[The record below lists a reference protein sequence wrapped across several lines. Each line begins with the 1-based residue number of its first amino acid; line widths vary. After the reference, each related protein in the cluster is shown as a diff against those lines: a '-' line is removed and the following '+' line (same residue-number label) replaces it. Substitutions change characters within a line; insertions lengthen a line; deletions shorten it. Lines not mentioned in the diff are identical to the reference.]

1 MKKKVKKAG
10 KYSKETNDQ
19 IDEAREQLAV
29 MLCSAAVSWKTGIS
43 FSQLMGNSVKQ
54 RLRPDDFWLEMAD
67 VTGNV
72 MGMVEEVSE
81 EAIAEEES
89 KNATIN

>member
-1 MKKKVKKAG
+1 MKKKVKKVG

-43 FSQLMGNSVKQ
+43 FAQLMGNSAKQ
-54 RLRPDDFWLEMAD
+54 KLRPDDFWLEMAD

-81 EAIAEEES
+81 EAKAVKES
-89 KNATIN
+89 EDATIN

>member
-1 MKKKVKKAG
+1 MRKKVKKAG
-10 KYSKETNDQ
+10 RYSKETNSQ

-43 FSQLMGNSVKQ
+43 FAQLMGNSVKQ
-54 RLRPDDFWLEMAD
+54 KLRPDDFWLEMAD

-81 EAIAEEES
+81 EDQAIEES
-89 KNATIN
+89 KDATIN

>member
-10 KYSKETNDQ
+10 KYSKETNNQ

-43 FSQLMGNSVKQ
+43 FSQ
-54 RLRPDDFWLEMAD
+54 
-67 VTGNV
+67 
-72 MGMVEEVSE
+72 
-81 EAIAEEES
+81 
-89 KNATIN
+89 

>member
-1 MKKKVKKAG
+1 MRKKVKKVG

-43 FSQLMGNSVKQ
+43 FAQLMGNSANKK
-54 RLRPDDFWLEMAD
+54 LRPDDFWLEMAD

-81 EAIAEEES
+81 EDKAVEES
-89 KNATIN
+89 KDATIN

>member
-10 KYSKETNDQ
+10 KYSKETNNQ

-43 FSQLMGNSVKQ
+43 FSQLMGNSTKQ
-54 RLRPDDFWLEMAD
+54 QLRPDDFWLEMAD

-72 MGMVEEVSE
+72 MGMVEDVSE
-81 EAIAEEES
+81 QAIAEEES

>member
-10 KYSKETNDQ
+10 KYSKETNNQ

-43 FSQLMGNSVKQ
+43 FSQLMGNSVTQK
-54 RLRPDDFWLEMAD
+54 LKPDDFWLEMVD

-72 MGMVEEVSE
+72 MGMVEGVSE
-81 EAIAEEES
+81 EEAAIEES
-89 KNATIN
+89 KDAYLN

>member
-1 MKKKVKKAG
+1 MRKKVKKAG
-10 KYSKETNDQ
+10 KYSRETNSQ

-43 FSQLMGNSVKQ
+43 FAQLMGNSVRQ
-54 RLRPDDFWLEMAD
+54 NLRPDDFWLEMAD

-81 EAIAEEES
+81 EDKAIEES
-89 KNATIN
+89 EDATIN

>member
-10 KYSKETNDQ
+10 KYSKETNRQ

-29 MLCSAAVSWKTGIS
+29 MLCSAAVAWKTGIS
-43 FSQLMGNSVKQ
+43 FSQLMGNSVTKN
-54 RLRPDDFWLEMAD
+54 LRPDDFWLEMAD
-67 VTGNV
+67 VAGNV
-72 MGMVEEVSE
+72 MGMVEDQE
-81 EAIAEEES
+81 EEDAALEES

>member
-1 MKKKVKKAG
+1 MRKKVKKAG
-10 KYSKETNDQ
+10 KYSKETNNQ
-19 IDEAREQLAV
+19 IDEAREQLAI

-54 RLRPDDFWLEMAD
+54 RLSPDDFWLEMAD

-81 EAIAEEES
+81 EDKAIKES
-89 KNATIN
+89 EDATIN